1 MTLETHEV
9 LENLCYYD
17 KRNPNNIAYDVLNNN
32 HCYCDNC
39 FKGKTQLAE
48 KILKLTEEFE
58 QYKKESIKWNIE
70 DLFNKSEQT
79 KTWEL
84 DIDKVHHIETFKQYD
99 ILPSLMFIIDKQMAD
114 YYEDINEEPYISYYL
129 IFQWLN
135 FYIELTYNKKV

>member
-1 MTLETHEV
+1 M
-9 LENLCYYD
+9 
-17 KRNPNNIAYDVLNNN
+17 II
-32 HCYCDNC
+32 
-39 FKGKTQLAE
+39 E
-48 KILKLTEEFE
+48 KK
-58 QYKKESIKWNIE
+58 YE

-129 IFQWLN
+129 IFQWLS
-135 FYIELTYNKKV
+135 FYIELTYNKKVQYENRS

>member
-1 MTLETHEV
+1 MENNEI

-70 DLFNKSEQT
+70 DFLEYEMDDGWHITKEQAQKALEHMIREHNFSEGI
-79 KTWEL
+79 TWDE
-84 DIDKVHHIETFKQYD
+84 IE
-99 ILPSLMFIIDKQMAD
+99 
-114 YYEDINEEPYISYYL
+114 YYYQEYG
-129 IFQWLN
+129 
-135 FYIELTYNKKV
+135 TYKE